1 MLGDFIE
8 SSEILTF
15 PATWWNTGSGSW
27 SSQKAV
33 SWGLGAGCCP
43 VCSRWRQWALVLAG
57 PHICVLVCLLLGFP
71 GGSAGKEFACSVGD
85 LGLIPGFVWSPGEG
99 NNYKLQYSGLENS
112 MDCIYKESD
121 MTERL
126 SLSLFIRCI
135 GPSVNPHSQSIYHVS
150 GNLQNVLH
158 LLL

>member
-43 VCSRWRQWALVLAG
+43 VCSRWSQWALVLAG
-57 PHICVLVCLLLGFP
+57 PHICVPVCLLLGFP
-71 GGSAGKEFACSVGD
+71 GGSAGKEFASSVGD

-112 MDCIYKESD
+112 MDCIYTVHGVAKSR
-121 MTERL
+121 TWL
-126 SLSLFIRCI
+126 SSF
-135 GPSVNPHSQSIYHVS
+135 PFHFVS
-150 GNLQNVLH
+150 CVTLVGIWIVLRKRGCF
-158 LLL
+158 

>member
-1 MLGDFIE
+1 MTVIAPIKRDASLMVQ
-8 SSEILTF
+8 LVKNL
-15 PATWWNTGSGSW
+15 PAMW
-27 SSQKAV
+27 V
-33 SWGLGAGCCP
+33 
-43 VCSRWRQWALVLAG
+43 
-57 PHICVLVCLLLGFP
+57 
-71 GGSAGKEFACSVGD
+71 D
-85 LGLIPGFVWSPGEG
+85 LDLIPGSGRYPGEG
-99 NNYKLQYSGLENS
+99 KDYRLQYSGLENS

-135 GPSVNPHSQSIYHVS
+135 GPSVNPHSQSIYQVS